1 MKKPLVNAAFIDG
14 NNLHRS
20 TLGMGWKLDT
30 KRFRR
35 YLEEMYGVYKA
46 YYFMGHI
53 EREQKLYDTLKSR
66 GYELVF
72 KETYIDVNGELK
84 GNIDPELVLKA
95 MIQYR
100 VYRDAI
106 IVTSDGDFA
115 CLVEYLIKKK
125 KLRSVI
131 ASSKRGCS
139 HLLEK
144 ASGTYIC
151 YMDELRNKLEYHK
164 Y

>member
-14 NNLHRS
+14 NNLHQS
-20 TLGMGWKLDT
+20 TIGMGWKLDT
-30 KRFRR
+30 KKFRR
-35 YLEEMYGVYKA
+35 YLEELYGVYKA
-46 YYFMGHI
+46 YYFIGRI
-53 EREQKLYDTLKSR
+53 EGQQQLYDTLESR

-72 KETYIDVNGELK
+72 KETYIDVNGEVK
-84 GNIDPELVLKA
+84 GNIDPELILKT
-95 MIQYR
+95 MTQYR
-100 VYRDAI
+100 VYKKAI
-106 IVTSDGDFA
+106 IVTSDGDFS
-115 CLVEYLIKKK
+115 CLVEYLIRKN

-131 ASSKRGCS
+131 ASSKGGCS

-144 ASGTYIC
+144 AAGTYIS